1 MRLTLAIAAAFA
13 IAAGAAQGQT
23 PAAPPSAPQ
32 SMPQR
37 VSGAVKALAPGHL
50 VLTTASGEVD
60 LLVTPETRVL
70 TRTTAS
76 AAEIGAGSY
85 LGSANVT
92 TPEGGKA
99 TEVHLMADGPNVHSI
114 MDANAGLM
122 MTNGHVTSVETTA
135 KGREMEVNYG
145 AGARRIVVAADTPV
159 TRMVASDLSSL
170 KPGAAVTAILKPG
183 EGPPTATYITL
194 TPPAP

>member
-1 MRLTLAIAAAFA
+1 MRLTLTLAAALA

-23 PAAPPSAPQ
+23 PAAPQP
-32 SMPQR
+32 MPQR

-183 EGPPTATYITL
+183 EGPPTAMYITL